1 MATAKKPKPKKCRI
15 CKTKYTPRNTLQ
27 IVCSP
32 SCAILHAKQ
41 QSELKQKQTEAKARA
56 EWNERKKKVKPLSHW
71 LNMTQRAFN
80 DYIRARDEGC
90 GCISCGTT
98 TATEYHAG
106 HYRTTAAAS
115 QLRFNEDNVSLQCAS
130 CNVHH
135 SGAITAYRINLMAKI
150 GLERV
155 LALENNNTPHRY
167 TREELDTLRASYRAK
182 TRALKKLSE
191 AA

>member
-1 MATAKKPKPKKCRI
+1 MGTAKKPKPKKCRI
-15 CKTKYTPRNTLQ
+15 CKTRYTPRNTLQ

-41 QSELKQKQTEAKARA
+41 QSELKQKQSEAKARA

-71 LNMTQRAFN
+71 LSMTQRAFN

-90 GCISCGTT
+90 GCISCGTK

-135 SGAITAYRINLMAKI
+135 SGAITTYRINLIAKI

-167 TREELDTLRASYRAK
+167 TREELEALRASYRAK

>member
-15 CKTKYTPRNTLQ
+15 CKTQYTPRNTLQ
-27 IVCSP
+27 KVCSP
-32 SCAILHAKQ
+32 SCAITLVKRN
-41 QSELKQKQTEAKARA
+41 SELQQKQSEAKARA

-71 LNMTQRAFN
+71 MSMTQRAFN

-115 QLRFNEDNVSLQCAS
+115 QIRFNEDNVSLQCAS

-135 SGAITAYRINLMAKI
+135 SGAITAYRINLVAKI

-182 TRALKKLSE
+182 TRSLKKQLE